1 MVIDNCSTLMSGK
14 SRIAVEFI
22 SCPVFMIDIDMC
34 PVSQGLKVVTDVLS
48 MTLNA
53 LYMSL
58 QVRS

>member
-1 MVIDNCSTLMSGK
+1 MSGR

-34 PVSQGLKVVTDVLS
+34 PVSLGLKVVTDVLS
-48 MTLNA
+48 TTLNA
-53 LYMSL
+53 PNISL